1 MADYSEVFV
10 GIDTS
15 KLRNAVA
22 VAEGGRNGEVRYHGE
37 VENTEAATCK
47 LVKKLAAQH
56 RRLTFCYE
64 AGPTG
69 YGLYRLIKTL
79 GHECVVVEPSLIPKR
94 RGDRVKTNRRDALNL
109 AKLLRAGE
117 LTAVWVPDAR
127 HEAMR
132 DLVRAREAAVDDLK
146 SKRQQVLSL
155 LLRLGRHFTGKRTW
169 TRAHMN
175 WLVRQKLA
183 HREQRI
189 AFEEMLLAVRQAN
202 ERVIRLEQAI
212 AAAVLD
218 WSLAKVVTALTAVPG
233 LDLISATIFL
243 AEIGDLSLFAT
254 PRQLMAYLGL
264 VPGEE
269 STGDRVWRGGI
280 TKAGNHRARRVL
292 VECSWSYRHPPRV
305 GKKKLG
311 KVEATPTA
319 VQEIAW
325 KAQARLTARY
335 RALAR
340 RGKRPT
346 LVVTAIA
353 RELSALLSEYK
364 GSLIMTFAGYNAGR
378 GRVRDWIKLRGDPR
392 DPNGDA
398 VDWVERIPFS
408 ETRNYV
414 QRVIENLGVSRIR
427 FGTGTSAPAMAA
439 KPEQAPADRKSTRLN
454 S

>member
-1 MADYSEVFV
+1 MTDYSEVFV

-22 VAEGGRNGEVRYHGE
+22 IAEGGRNGEVRYLG
-37 VENTEAATCK
+37 VIDNTEAATSK

-69 YGLYRLIKTL
+69 YGLHRLIKTL
-79 GHECVVVEPSLIPKR
+79 GHQCVVVAPSLIPKKP
-94 RGDRVKTNRRDALNL
+94 GDRVKTNRRDALNL

-175 WLVRQKLA
+175 WLVGQKLA

-202 ERVIRLEQAI
+202 ERVIRLKRAI
-212 AAAVLD
+212 AAAVPD
-218 WSLAKVVTALTAVPG
+218 WSLAEVVTALMAVRG

-243 AEIGDLSLFAT
+243 AEIGDLSRFAS
-254 PRQLMAYLGL
+254 PRQLMAYLAWCRAKSRRETGSGA
-264 VPGEE
+264 VASPRPATIGPDAFWWSAPGATAIRRA
-269 STGDRVWRGGI
+269 S
-280 TKAGNHRARRVL
+280 ARRSL
-292 VECSWSYRHPPRV
+292 PRLKPHHPPSRRSPGRRRRV
-305 GKKKLG
+305 
-311 KVEATPTA
+311 
-319 VQEIAW
+319 
-325 KAQARLTARY
+325 
-335 RALAR
+335 
-340 RGKRPT
+340 
-346 LVVTAIA
+346 
-353 RELSALLSEYK
+353 
-364 GSLIMTFAGYNAGR
+364 
-378 GRVRDWIKLRGDPR
+378 
-392 DPNGDA
+392 
-398 VDWVERIPFS
+398 
-408 ETRNYV
+408 
-414 QRVIENLGVSRIR
+414 
-427 FGTGTSAPAMAA
+427 
-439 KPEQAPADRKSTRLN
+439 
-454 S
+454 